1 MNRKIILALT
11 IGLLIPLLTGC
22 FFMSGSKNPV
32 GDTSVANSQ
41 QTAQAL
47 SSVKPMVMAS
57 SYTKPAERKYTF
69 AKNSHSVN
77 HNLKEGIKRAASR
90 LRISLMSA
98 DVTDNILIT
107 FEKMMVKSTVGRKT
121 NISMPSQK
129 VPLLSATTLSE
140 ILAEQELS
148 QGSYNYM
155 EFSVKDAEIVV
166 DGVTFPVLIPSR
178 KIRFVG
184 KFELKDGY
192 STNLKVKFLH
202 RMVKWHIGKKPFFM
216 LIPVVKISS
225 ELIAAP
231 VTEVSDGDV
240 AGSVLSFVDAAKLAG
255 VNVSLDGTAF
265 SAVTDSNGAFSFATV
280 PAGAYTLR
288 ASHPDYLDYSFPV
301 EISAGQVASV
311 NVQLNP
317 AAIHS
322 SVGNTGWF
330 SQYFP
335 LADAN
340 GEFAEV
346 GLETPV
352 NIDFVSL
359 AFVKAEVRF
368 TAGYHSYGG
377 AARCQNFL
385 ASTQQVSAVTDMG
398 GWWVGNTA
406 NSGTL
411 LGEFNATPD
420 PGTLYSVDVTELIRS
435 NPSSIYFLASRN
447 LDIVDIRMTNIQLS
461 IYYR

>member
-32 GDTSVANSQ
+32 GDTSIANSQ

-47 SSVKPMVMAS
+47 SSVKPMIMAS

-69 AKNSHSVN
+69 AKCSHSVG
-77 HNLKEGIKRAASR
+77 HNFKDGIRKAASR

-107 FEKMMVKSTVGRKT
+107 FEKMMVKSVVGTKT
-121 NISMPSQK
+121 NISVPTRK
-129 VPLLSATTLSE
+129 VPLLSAATLSE
-140 ILAEQELS
+140 ILAEQELA
-148 QGSYNYM
+148 QGKYNYM
-155 EFSVKDAEIVV
+155 EFAVKNAEIVI
-166 DGVTFPVLIPSR
+166 DGTSYPVLIPSK

-202 RMVKWHIGKKPFFM
+202 RMVKWQIGKKPFFM
-216 LIPVVKISS
+216 MIPVVKISS
-225 ELIAAP
+225 ELIPVP
-231 VTEVSDGDV
+231 VTEVTDGDI
-240 AGSVLSFVDAAKLAG
+240 AGSVESFVNAAKLAG
-255 VNVSLDGTAF
+255 VNISLDGTDF
-265 SAVTDSNGAFSFATV
+265 SASTDANGAFSFTGV
-280 PAGAYTLR
+280 PAGSYNLR
-288 ASHPDYLDYSFPV
+288 ASHSDYLDYSFPV
-301 EISAGQVASV
+301 EVGAGQIASV
-311 NVQLNP
+311 VVQLNP
-317 AAIHS
+317 AVIHS

-330 SQYFP
+330 SQYYP
-335 LADAN
+335 LADAS

-359 AFVKAEVRF
+359 AFVKAEIKF
-368 TAGYHSYGG
+368 TAGYHAYAGS
-377 AARCQNFL
+377 ARCQNFL
-385 ASTQQVSAVTDMG
+385 GSTQQVSAVTDMG

-406 NSGTL
+406 NSGSF
-411 LGEFNATPD
+411 LGDFNATPE
-420 PGTLYSVDVTELIRS
+420 PGTLYTIDVTELVRS

-447 LDIVDIRMTNIQLS
+447 LDIVDIRMTDIQLS